1 MAVPPPRLEKLV
13 LALIPPLARET
24 VAGDLCETCESP
36 RQYGIEA
43 LRTVP
48 FVIASQMR
56 RNVNPPALG
65 LKLTLAWL
73 LFGGAAAFAL
83 MPLLMLADAYQ
94 PAARPDAHRAIR
106 QTMILGV
113 MAMILVVA
121 LSMNIG
127 FMLQT
132 GLRRP
137 EWLAL
142 SLFGL
147 VVPALLCG
155 VRTGLILHNDRHATL
170 PDSVPGAV
178 LADTY
183 GRFVSRARLHNI
195 AEGTALLMAAV
206 IAQLWLGRAGAT
218 ALTALYLLTAV
229 YLLVRG
235 VPRPLPG
242 TCDFRSLQALYAR
255 ALARQTRLR
264 HFLWWLWCAPVLMA
278 AASHL
283 HAGPLA
289 AAMSMAGLALVCFVL
304 AAINHEDGGRVQEQI
319 GALERAREITG

>member
-1 MAVPPPRLEKLV
+1 MATPPPRLEKLV
-13 LALIPPLARET
+13 LALIPPLAREA
-24 VAGDLCETCESP
+24 VAGDLCETCENP

-48 FVIASQMR
+48 LVVVSQIR
-56 RNVNPPALG
+56 RNLNLPALA
-65 LKLTLAWL
+65 LKLALAWMFL
-73 LFGGAAAFAL
+73 GGATVWL
-83 MPLLMLADAYQ
+83 LPLLMLADAYQ

-106 QTMILGV
+106 QTMVLGV

-170 PDSVPGAV
+170 PESVSSAG
-178 LADTY
+178 LADVY
-183 GRFVSRARLHNI
+183 ARFMSRARLHNI
-195 AEGTALLMAAV
+195 AEGAALLMAAV
-206 IAQLWLGRAGAT
+206 IAQAWLGRAGAT
-218 ALTALYLLTAV
+218 ALTALYLLTAM

-242 TCDFRSLQALYAR
+242 ACDFRSLQALYAR

-289 AAMSMAGLALVCFVL
+289 AVMSMAALALVCFVL
-304 AAINHEDGGRVQEQI
+304 AAINHEDGGRVREQI
-319 GALERAREITG
+319 GALERAREVTG